1 MSAARVSVGEMGT
14 TQAPREASPTTDH
27 TSTPVWD
34 AAQRAIIERDA
45 ASSGVVVGAPGTGKT
60 SVLVARAAALVR
72 AGENPDGIVV
82 LTPTRQTAT
91 ALRDRL
97 TLALP
102 RATSG
107 APARSLASF
116 VFEIVR
122 AHAVHRGD
130 AVPQLLTGADEDAII
145 HELLRGDEDDE
156 SAGAASRWPA
166 GFGPDVRASPAFR
179 GELRAFIAECTALG
193 VTPGELVGLA
203 AQEQLPVWRAL
214 AAFIE
219 EYIDVRGRLRAAHR
233 DAAGLIAEAVRLVR
247 GLAPDAAGFA
257 PVRRLGAVLLDDA
270 QELTVGGVAFIEAL
284 HERGVAITAFG
295 DPDLGSGVFRG
306 ARPEHFARLA
316 ASLGETAVLSTVHRG
331 TPAQE
336 DAVRRVTTRIGAAG
350 TVVHRRAPA
359 GVEDDGSVRVRI
371 ARSALE
377 EHDAIARLLRE
388 RHLHD
393 GVPWSACAVIAHDS
407 RQVAVL
413 EAELAAREVP
423 ARGAGLTEPL
433 GRRACVRDLLRV
445 VHTAI
450 MQQSDPSAA
459 DAETLLAAGF
469 DPIDVRRLRN
479 ALRQSVL
486 RRAQDTA
493 LRQAQDTA
501 PTGGDPTAAAPVPAP
516 RELLSEA
523 LRHPA
528 ELILLGTREAVRAA
542 RIAETLGLLRSA
554 LDAGA
559 GAHELLWIAWSRS
572 GLEERWVE
580 ASRGSG
586 PLAEQAGRDLD
597 AIVALFQ
604 AAKRFGE
611 RAADGG
617 VTDPKVFI
625 RGVLDSDVAEDLFA
639 PVLRPGTVQV
649 LTPSAALGVQF
660 DTVVIAGMQDGVW
673 PNTRLRGE
681 LLRGWRLAD
690 ARARAA
696 FDDDAVSAVPLP
708 SALDRR
714 REVMHDELRLLA
726 RALSRASALVV
737 VTAVDDDDHTP
748 SAFLEL
754 LPDPEKVAPRHPL
767 SLRGLV
773 AAHRR
778 TLTAGAA
785 SLPEQQHA
793 AEQLALL
800 ADARVPGAAPEAW
813 YGVEPATSST
823 PLHEPLRAPVRL
835 SPSRLET
842 LETCELDWLIGEL
855 GGADDTSAAG
865 VGTLLHEAMEAAA
878 DRSAAPSA
886 EELWAVVESRWGELE
901 FDAPWRERVERA
913 RAQELARRLHVYL
926 RDFAAS
932 GGELRAAEC
941 RFEVELPFPGVTD
954 AQPIVLAGTVDRV
967 ERLASGEVVI
977 VDLKTGATAPRTDET
992 VVDHAQLAAYQVAA
1006 SSGAIPGAEGLP
1018 LGGAKLLVLQAGA
1031 RDYAT
1036 PTQPPLDDASRAAF
1050 MARVE
1055 AAAAVVSGTVFRAP
1069 VETHCRDDRG
1079 HGLCRIHTVPP
1090 VSAS

>member
-1 MSAARVSVGEMGT
+1 MDR
-14 TQAPREASPTTDH
+14 ASEPA
-27 TSTPVWD
+27 WD
-34 AAQRAIIERDA
+34 AEQRAIIARDA
-45 ASSGVVVGAPGTGKT
+45 TASGVVVGAPGSGKT
-60 SVLVARAAALVR
+60 AALVARAAALVER
-72 AGENPDGIVV
+72 DDDPDGVLV

-97 TLALP
+97 TLALR

-116 VFEIVR
+116 AFEIVR

-145 HELLRGDEDDE
+145 HELLRGDEEDE
-156 SAGAASRWPA
+156 NTGTVSRWPT
-166 GFGPDVRASPAFR
+166 GFGPEVRASQAFR

-193 VTPGELVGLA
+193 VAPDELLELA
-203 AQEQLPVWRAL
+203 RHEQLPVWHAL
-214 AAFIE
+214 AGFMD
-219 EYIDVRGRLRAAHR
+219 EYTDVRARLRPAHR
-233 DAAGLIAEAVRLVR
+233 DAAGLITEAVALVR
-247 GLAPDAAGFA
+247 GLDPDAAGFA
-257 PVRRLGAVLLDDA
+257 PVRRLRAVLVDDA
-270 QELTVGGVAFIEAL
+270 QELTVGGVALIEAL
-284 HERGVAITAFG
+284 HARGVAITAFG
-295 DPDLGSGVFRG
+295 DPDLGSGAFRG

-316 ASLGETAVLSTVHRG
+316 TSLGDTALLSTVYRG
-331 TPAQE
+331 TPLQE
-336 DAVRRVTTRIGAAG
+336 DVVRRVTARIGAAG
-350 TVVHRRAPA
+350 TVVHRRAPT

-371 ARSALE
+371 ARSAVE

-393 GVPWSACAVIAHDS
+393 RVPWSDCAVIAHDS

-433 GRRACVRDLLRV
+433 GRRVCVRDLLCI

-450 MQQSDPSAA
+450 LQQTDPAA
-459 DAETLLAAGF
+459 GDVDTLLAAGF
-469 DPIDVRRLRN
+469 DPIDVRRLR
-479 ALRQSVL
+479 L
-486 RRAQDTA
+486 A
-493 LRQAQDTA
+493 LRQAALRQARDT
-501 PTGGDPTAAAPVPAP
+501 DPTSDDLAEATLPNSP

-528 ELILLGTREAVRAA
+528 ELVLLGTREALRAA
-542 RIAETLGLLRSA
+542 RIAETLALLRAA
-554 LDAGA
+554 LDDGA

-572 GLEERWVE
+572 GLEARWVE
-580 ASRGSG
+580 ASHGAG
-586 PLAEQAGRDLD
+586 PLAEQASRDLD
-597 AIVALFQ
+597 AMVALFQ

-611 RAADGG
+611 RAAEGG
-617 VTDPKVFI
+617 VADPKVFI

-639 PVLRPGTVQV
+639 PTLRPGVVQI

-660 DTVVIAGMQDGVW
+660 DTVVIAGVQDGVW
-673 PNTRLRGE
+673 PNTRLRGT
-681 LLRGWRLAD
+681 LLQGWRLAD
-690 ARARAA
+690 ARTRAA
-696 FDDDAVSAVPLP
+696 SGANAASAAPLP

-714 REVMHDELRLLA
+714 REVMHDELRLFA
-726 RALSRASALVV
+726 RALSRATALVV
-737 VTAVDDDDHTP
+737 VTAVDDDGQAP
-748 SAFLEL
+748 SPFFEL
-754 LPDPEKVAPRHPL
+754 LPDPEKVAPLHPL

-778 TLTAGAA
+778 TLTEGGRSPAEKAR
-785 SLPEQQHA
+785 A

-800 ADARVPGAAPEAW
+800 AHARVPGAAPEAW
-813 YGVEPATSST
+813 YGVAPATSSA
-823 PLHEPLRAPVRL
+823 PLHDPHLAPIRL

-855 GGADDTSAAG
+855 GADGGTSAAG
-865 VGTLLHEAMEAAA
+865 VGTLLHEAMESTAA
-878 DRSAAPSA
+878 RSVPPSQ
-886 EELWAVVESRWGELE
+886 EDLWTVVERRWDELE

-932 GGELRAAEC
+932 GGELRAAES
-941 RFEVELPFPGVTD
+941 RFEVELPFPGATD

-967 ERLASGEVVI
+967 ERTPSGEVVI
-977 VDLKTGATAPRTDET
+977 VDLKTGATAPRADEK

-1006 SSGAIPGAEGLP
+1006 SAGAIPGAEGLP

-1036 PTQPPLDDASRAAF
+1036 PTQPPLDDATHAAF
-1050 MARVE
+1050 ITRIE
-1055 AAAAVVSGTVFRAP
+1055 AAAAVASGTAFRAP
-1069 VETHCRDDRG
+1069 VETHCRDEHG